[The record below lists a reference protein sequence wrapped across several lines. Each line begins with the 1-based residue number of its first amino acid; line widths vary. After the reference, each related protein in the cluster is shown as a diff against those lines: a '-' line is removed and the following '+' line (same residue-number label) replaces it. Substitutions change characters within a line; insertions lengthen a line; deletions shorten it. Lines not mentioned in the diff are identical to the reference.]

1 MSPIGRA
8 PATPRRGAW
17 HTPIADDSPVA
28 ALLSASAVR
37 ESCRA
42 VFATIE
48 RGESEHFLW
57 RPERLAA
64 AADRVV
70 DALRP
75 RPPAPALLPHGCWR
89 LFEAAG
95 VDRWGA
101 AAPAAGSDRRARA
114 RARCE
119 LALARALLDA
129 GATGAWRYVDVPTAT
144 SLAGAE
150 GIAVATLRMY
160 LAGFFSAD
168 RRSPLRIDAAALAT
182 VDASRLGA
190 GFGAGAA
197 NPLPGL
203 AARVAVLRRLGE
215 VATAT
220 TAVFDAPARLGHL
233 FDHLEA
239 QALRAVL
246 PAAVLLR
253 ALLRAL
259 APAWPSRLR
268 VDGIPLGDCWRH
280 AAARVDGA
288 PPAAQGFVALHRIAQ
303 WLAMSLV
310 EPLEEAG
317 ISVTGQDE
325 LSALADER
333 NGGLL
338 LDAGVLVPRDPAQQ
352 SGILR
357 VHDPAVVEWRAATV
371 AGLGLVAERVR
382 KVAEAGATPV
392 PPRVLAAATWS
403 AARQLASELRP
414 GGAPPL
420 CVDVDG
426 GYF

>member
-28 ALLSASAVR
+28 ALLSATAVR
-37 ESCRA
+37 ESCGA

-48 RGESEHFLW
+48 GGESAHFLW

-64 AADRVV
+64 VTDRVV
-70 DALRP
+70 AALQP
-75 RPPAPALLPHGCWR
+75 RAPAPPLLPHGCWR
-89 LFEAAG
+89 HFAAAG

-114 RARCE
+114 RVRCE
-119 LALARALLDA
+119 LALASVLLDA
-129 GATGAWRYVDVPTAT
+129 GASGAWRYVDAPTAT
-144 SLAGAE
+144 TLAGAE

-160 LAGFFSAD
+160 LAGLFSAD

-182 VDASRLGA
+182 LDASRLGA

-215 VATAT
+215 VAAAT

-239 QALRAVL
+239 QAVRAVL
-246 PAAVLLR
+246 PAALLLR

-259 APAWPSRLR
+259 APVWPSRLR

-280 AAARVDGA
+280 PAARIDGA
-288 PPAAQGFVALHRIAQ
+288 PAAAQGFVALHRQAL

-317 ISVTGQDE
+317 IGVTGQDE
-325 LSALADER
+325 LTALADEC

-357 VHDPAVVEWRAATV
+357 VNDPAVVEWRAATV
-371 AGLGLVAERVR
+371 AGLGLVADRLR
-382 KVAEAGATPV
+382 PAPGAGATPV
-392 PPRVLAAATWS
+392 PPRVLAAAVRS
-403 AARQLASELRP
+403 AARQLAAELRP
-414 GGAPPL
+414 GGDPPL
-420 CVDVDG
+420 RVDVDG